1 MLLVEQCHTVTPK
14 KLQHLKK
21 TQTGG
26 GSGGAAV
33 VWGRDV

>member
-21 TQTGG
+21 TQNDGS
-26 GSGGAAV
+26 SGGV
-33 VWGRDV
+33 VVV